1 MRIFYEIFKRQI
13 WRRHVP
19 SWNVITVHRWEVL
32 LQVPAPIYTLT
43 SLQWR
48 HDDHDSVSNHQ
59 PYGCLLN
66 RLFRRRS
73 KKTSKL
79 RVTGFCVWNSPETG
93 EFPAQRASNAEN
105 FPFDGVIMIPLSADV
120 LIHYSARALFLS
132 LYAKWY
138 RYMKIKY
145 HFISTLRKCW
155 IS

>member
-1 MRIFYEIFKRQI
+1 MRISTNFLSVKSGEGTYQ
-13 WRRHVP
+13 

-43 SLQWR
+43 PLQWR
-48 HDDHDSVSNHQ
+48 HNDHDSVSNHQ

-93 EFPAQRASNAEN
+93 KFPAQRASNAEN

-120 LIHYSARALFLS
+120 LIHNSARALFLS

-138 RYMKIKY
+138 HLPILLHMNIPSICDWK
-145 HFISTLRKCW
+145 
-155 IS
+155 